1 MSNIL
6 EEYLVRIGAEVDK
19 DAFAGAAKAI
29 NNLSGMLG
37 KLGSILKYGAIFAGL
52 AKVTEAVIDNIKAV
66 ASADLE
72 YQKLAQSMWVT

>member
-37 KLGSILKYGAIFAGL
+37 KLGSIL
-52 AKVTEAVIDNIKAV
+52 
-66 ASADLE
+66 
-72 YQKLAQSMWVT
+72 

>member
-37 KLGSILKYGAIFAGL
+37 K
-52 AKVTEAVIDNIKAV
+52 
-66 ASADLE
+66 
-72 YQKLAQSMWVT
+72 

>member
-37 KLGSILKYGAIFAGL
+37 KLALFLNMALSLRGWRRSR
-52 AKVTEAVIDNIKAV
+52 
-66 ASADLE
+66 
-72 YQKLAQSMWVT
+72 KLSLITSRLWPAPIWNTKSWRNQCG